1 MNIGTLTATLGVNTV
16 GLYQAEQRMKA
27 FEASAKASM
36 ARVDASLKS
45 AGASMKAF
53 GKAANKYLTLPLA
66 LIGGAS
72 VNAFKKYQ
80 ESLAKIVGLVGIA
93 KDKVAAWGKEI
104 LKISPGLA
112 QGPNE
117 LAKALFFITSAGI
130 RGANAMK
137 ILKMSAEASN
147 AGLGDTKTVADLATS
162 AINAYGQSNLSAK
175 KAMDILVTT
184 VREGKAEPAELA
196 SSMGMVLPIASAM
209 GVKFNEVGAAM
220 AGMTRTGTSAST
232 AAMQLRQIL
241 AAFLKPTEKTRQILA
256 SMGTSYKR
264 VKAGFQQMGTSA
276 AQFRDIIQ
284 KKGLLAALL
293 KLKDLSKTYGN
304 TLMSKVFPNIRALS
318 GVLDLLG
325 KNMAGNVAIFNAL
338 KNSSGNLNKAL
349 EAVKNTFAYKWR
361 TALAQGKSAL
371 VSLGQEVAKAF
382 IPILEKL
389 TKYLGRLTTWFSN
402 LNESTKSFIITIGG
416 ILLVVGPVLTVLG
429 LLANSVIPG
438 LILIGGK
445 LIVMFNAL
453 KLAMMTN
460 PITAWIAV
468 AGIAAVVLYKL
479 ATNSDTAA
487 ENQKR
492 LNDEFERGKKL
503 TAATNNLKNYM
514 SAISTMNK
522 RQLVDLKNRLENQK
536 KVEEDYDVK
545 KKVAAKGLDNLEK
558 QLIAQ
563 GTKNVER
570 QEKAKYGIIETTNKK
585 IENNDIL
592 THKQRLDEL
601 DKWIKE
607 VNKKIKGISKNSTT
621 NITIGGHVQIVSIEQ
636 GKTIAA
642 LTSKLSILDNIS
654 KAYGGTVSVLNSK
667 TDAYRNTIATL
678 IAQGMKPMNPIIQGY
693 IAKLNALVLA
703 QKKAVSPGEK
713 LADSLTKINAL
724 QSALGSSYDGVTA
737 KLNIFT
743 NALNRGLQSGGL
755 SIQEYNYLNNT
766 IKKLKAELAKR
777 ATNDIFK
784 DTAKSLALANRNSK
798 LFGNSFNKLNV
809 ELRIY
814 TNALEQLKS
823 VKGPF
828 TIEQLNMIKLYSHN
842 IELLQ
847 AKLEALS
854 RKQQVFNILG
864 NAAAQ
869 MAFQIGKSF
878 VDFSNGLSGIVDIVL
893 NAAQQVIDAL
903 LATAIVAVIAKNAAM
918 PWGLIGA
925 AVGLGALMAL
935 WDSYKA
941 KAVSS
946 AHLAEG
952 GIIPDGYPGDRYPAM
967 LSSREAVIPLDKLP
981 GILEGAFSG
990 GKTRQVKFVIN
1001 GKVLEA
1007 IMDEQNSYNDV
1018 Y

>member
-1 MNIGTLTATLGVNTV
+1 MGATTAVIVGGMVVSAATGAIAAADAEGQAELSRTDQNTLNNAITDAENTRQDITNPYANMTNPYNNLSVATGAAKF
-16 GLYQAEQRMKA
+16 QAEQTDIALANTLDTLR
-27 FEASAKASM
+27 ASGSG
-36 ARVDASLKS
+36 S
-45 AGASMKAF
+45 
-53 GKAANKYLTLPLA
+53 
-66 LIGGAS
+66 GGA
-72 VNAFKKYQ
+72 
-80 ESLAKIVGLVGIA
+80 
-93 KDKVAAWGKEI
+93 
-104 LKISPGLA
+104 
-112 QGPNE
+112 
-117 LAKALFFITSAGI
+117 
-130 RGANAMK
+130 
-137 ILKMSAEASN
+137 
-147 AGLGDTKTVADLATS
+147 
-162 AINAYGQSNLSAK
+162 
-175 KAMDILVTT
+175 
-184 VREGKAEPAELA
+184 
-196 SSMGMVLPIASAM
+196 
-209 GVKFNEVGAAM
+209 
-220 AGMTRTGTSAST
+220 
-232 AAMQLRQIL
+232 
-241 AAFLKPTEKTRQILA
+241 
-256 SMGTSYKR
+256 
-264 VKAGFQQMGTSA
+264 
-276 AQFRDIIQ
+276 
-284 KKGLLAALL
+284 
-293 KLKDLSKTYGN
+293 
-304 TLMSKVFPNIRALS
+304 
-318 GVLDLLG
+318 
-325 KNMAGNVAIFNAL
+325 
-338 KNSSGNLNKAL
+338 
-349 EAVKNTFAYKWR
+349 
-361 TALAQGKSAL
+361 TALAQAAAKSK
-371 VSLGQEVAKAF
+371 QEISADIQKQ
-382 IPILEKL
+382 EKQKQEIQVKSQEERL
-389 TKYLGRLTTWFSN
+389 SQLDKYLQ
-402 LNESTKSFIITIGG
+402 K
-416 ILLVVGPVLTVLG
+416 V
-429 LLANSVIPG
+429 
-438 LILIGGK
+438 
-445 LIVMFNAL
+445 NAQ
-453 KLAMMTN
+453 
-460 PITAWIAV
+460 I
-468 AGIAAVVLYKL
+468 
-479 ATNSDTAA
+479 
-487 ENQKR
+487 
-492 LNDEFERGKKL
+492 KKL
-503 TAATNNLKNYM
+503 EGGG
-514 SAISTMNK
+514 SST
-522 RQLVDLKNRLENQK
+522 
-536 KVEEDYDVK
+536 Y
-545 KKVAAKGLDNLEK
+545 
-558 QLIAQ
+558 
-563 GTKNVER
+563 T
-570 QEKAKYGIIETTNKK
+570 
-585 IENNDIL
+585 
-592 THKQRLDEL
+592 
-601 DKWIKE
+601 
-607 VNKKIKGISKNSTT
+607 IKGQV
-621 NITIGGHVQIVSIEQ
+621 ITVEQ